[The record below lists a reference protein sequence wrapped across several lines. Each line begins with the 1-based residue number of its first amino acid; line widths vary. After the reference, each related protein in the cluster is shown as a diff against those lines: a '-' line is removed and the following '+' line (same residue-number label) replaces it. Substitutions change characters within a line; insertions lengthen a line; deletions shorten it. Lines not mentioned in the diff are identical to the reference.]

1 MAMSI
6 KFWFRWAVVALVAGA
21 VAYTGLMFRRQ
32 DAVKLQLNQLLQQAI
47 EEKEQLQSTISAM
60 EYQIRERE
68 ARLNELSDVQSIRQ
82 SLTQAQATIE
92 NINQELERVNRE
104 RIALQNSSLS
114 STSRLQNTTKEYMK
128 ALDDLKKA
136 REEAA
141 RLAKEQSPDKRKIDE
156 SSRLLQAKTDELAK
170 VKADF
175 AKQQKSY
182 DELVAANKDLEK
194 RVKTLE
200 SEKTSL
206 ADRMRQLDIDV
217 EKQGSPLKA
226 LRDSVEELKTQ
237 LSRKESQVKALQS
250 ELAKADEEAAVLRS
264 RAGRA
269 ASREQVSSQDAQ
281 LKAQLS
287 ELIGQLNAARE
298 EMAALK
304 KAPGTS
310 GSAEQDRKLS
320 DILVKKEIELESTR
334 RKARE
339 AEDRIMS
346 LESQI
351 RNLENTLE
359 VRQQTQ
365 ERIRELESERLALE
379 SKLLDAQG
387 ALGKKSELSQNLQQ
401 NVDYLNQQLGLRDKE
416 KADLQAKLSGLDS
429 VTKQDLEK
437 ERSRYAEVNTLYNSL
452 KTQIAQFSQALDAKT
467 AELEQRNKDVYSLR
481 EELTGLK
488 SKVMIMET
496 ELTEARDRQRKTL
509 DDLIAAVRLNSILQ
523 DRIAG
528 GASVPY
534 ADLDDKQKAEEL
546 RKKIEVILVP
556 PAKQ

>member
-156 SSRLLQAKTDELAK
+156 SSRQLQAKTDELAK

-200 SEKTSL
+200 SEKASL

-226 LRDSVEELKTQ
+226 MRDTVEELKTQ

-250 ELAKADEEAAVLRS
+250 ELVKADEEAAVLRS
-264 RAGRA
+264 RVGRA
-269 ASREQVSSQDAQ
+269 ASQQVSSQDAQ

-334 RKARE
+334 RKARD
-339 AEDRIMS
+339 AEDKIMS

-351 RNLENTLE
+351 RNLENTLA

-401 NVDYLNQQLGLRDKE
+401 NVDYLNQQLALRDKE
-416 KADLQAKLSGLDS
+416 KADLQAKLAGLDS

-467 AELEQRNKDVYSLR
+467 AELDQRNKDVYSLR

-488 SKVMIMET
+488 SKVMIMEN

-534 ADLDDKQKAEEL
+534 ADLDDKQRAEEL

-556 PAKQ
+556 PNKQ

>member
-226 LRDSVEELKTQ
+226 MRDTVEELKTQ

-269 ASREQVSSQDAQ
+269 ASQQVSSQDAQ

-304 KAPGTS
+304 KAPATS

-334 RKARE
+334 RKARD
-339 AEDRIMS
+339 AEDKIMS

-351 RNLENTLE
+351 RNLENTLA

-401 NVDYLNQQLGLRDKE
+401 NVDYLNQQLALRDKE
-416 KADLQAKLSGLDS
+416 KADLQAKLAGLDS

-488 SKVMIMET
+488 SKVMIMEN

-534 ADLDDKQKAEEL
+534 ADLDDKQRAEEL

-556 PAKQ
+556 PNKQ